1 MGVQRSMPPWLVA
14 LLVVVPCRAFP
25 RVSRLTNEEIHQH
38 VEEKGWAKTRVDK
51 PEECDREKCPKMM
64 DICPEG
70 GHCYVTGDC
79 GDDGCLCNIKISCQ
93 EKNDKES
100 ENQETSGNK
109 IQPDQESE
117 NQEGSGNE
125 FQPEVGSDY
134 SDDDDDGEHH
144 DVDEHHDEHHNEA
157 KQGHQNLKH
166 TSCLKNI
173 HNESY
178 CEGWKKATCDM
189 KNMQACC
196 DQAEWSRDWKTSC
209 GAKIGTCE
217 DYRIQHNDGSC
228 CWRLTCPTKEGH
240 DYMES
245 SNEKPHRY
253 EDKEEKEEVEEEEQ
267 KEEAKEEDEEEENAE
282 ENNNGENHTGHDD
295 ENENGKDGN
304 NDGQGDDDEDEVEG
318 DDKEVSEGDDED
330 ESEGDDE
337 EESEEVQETEEEVV
351 IEEDEVSEEDEEET
365 EEGKDEDEGEGNI
378 DEDEGDV
385 DEGEENN
392 EGKDDNKVDE
402 EEGKY
407 DKEEENTHDG
417 DSLVN
422 VKGAGN
428 ESSGNDTW
436 VKKPEK
442 DLLSEGERISM
453 KPLTGNKKGVQFRYC
468 FKNPEECNEDYALQ
482 RCAQIN
488 LDYECSEK
496 KTSCMFKHFKKD
508 SKCCLRYECLGID
521 LPQEGEDYEEESV
534 KREEDTEESKVS
546 QDEARLANLESP

>member
-79 GDDGCLCNIKISCQ
+79 GYDGCLCNIKISCT

-100 ENQETSGNK
+100 ENQETSGNT
-109 IQPDQESE
+109 IQPDKESE
-117 NQEGSGNE
+117 NQEGSGNG

-144 DVDEHHDEHHNEA
+144 DDEHHDNEHHDDEHHNEVN
-157 KQGHQNLKH
+157 KGHQNLKH

-189 KNMQACC
+189 KNMQECC

-217 DYRIQHNDGSC
+217 DYQRSHNDGSC
-228 CWRLTCPTKEGH
+228 CWRLTCPSKEGH

-253 EDKEEKEEVEEEEQ
+253 EDKEEEEEEEK
-267 KEEAKEEDEEEENAE
+267 KEEAKEEDEEDKGNGNGEEDKEGNTD
-282 ENNNGENHTGHDD
+282 ENNNGENYTGHDNV
-295 ENENGKDGN
+295 ENEEQNK
-304 NDGQGDDDEDEVEG
+304 EKY
-318 DDKEVSEGDDED
+318 DKEVSEGDDE
-330 ESEGDDE
+330 E
-337 EESEEVQETEEEVV
+337 
-351 IEEDEVSEEDEEET
+351 
-365 EEGKDEDEGEGNI
+365 
-378 DEDEGDV
+378 EDEGD
-385 DEGEENN
+385 D
-392 EGKDDNKVDE
+392 
-402 EEGKY
+402 
-407 DKEEENTHDG
+407 
-417 DSLVN
+417 
-422 VKGAGN
+422 
-428 ESSGNDTW
+428 
-436 VKKPEK
+436 
-442 DLLSEGERISM
+442 
-453 KPLTGNKKGVQFRYC
+453 
-468 FKNPEECNEDYALQ
+468 
-482 RCAQIN
+482 
-488 LDYECSEK
+488 
-496 KTSCMFKHFKKD
+496 
-508 SKCCLRYECLGID
+508 
-521 LPQEGEDYEEESV
+521 
-534 KREEDTEESKVS
+534 
-546 QDEARLANLESP
+546 

>member
-144 DVDEHHDEHHNEA
+144 DDEHHDDEHHDVDEHHDEHHNEA

-228 CWRLTCPTKEGH
+228 CWRLTCPSKEGH

-365 EEGKDEDEGEGNI
+365 EEGKDEDEGE
-378 DEDEGDV
+378 
-385 DEGEENN
+385 ENN

-407 DKEEENTHDG
+407 DKEEENKDDG

-468 FKNPEECNEDYALQ
+468 FKNPEECNEDYALE

-521 LPQEGEDYEEESV
+521 LPQEGEDYE
-534 KREEDTEESKVS
+534 
-546 QDEARLANLESP
+546 